1 MKIAKYWKQRH
12 VIALILFI
20 LLSSAILL
28 FESLFFI
35 KMSKST
41 IAQVQTD
48 LELVVQSKAEQIY
61 RWRAER
67 IADGEVLTT
76 NYNLTA
82 AIDRFIKN
90 PQALEDKKLIQSRID
105 NYIKVKKYRDVILVD
120 TLGNIRLPENSSL
133 KRLDRD
139 CITSLNKSLSASKT
153 MMGDINSNTTESEI
167 CVDVVSPI
175 YINPAVRDKAVGALV
190 FWNTPG
196 DFIYPMLESITLP
209 GKSTETLI
217 FRQDDSEVQYLS
229 ELKYVSETPLSF
241 RLPLSTPGL
250 VDAKAIRGN
259 VGNLRGV
266 DYRNVKVIASII
278 PVKDSPWFI
287 EAKVDEKEALA
298 AIKTR
303 TTLIFCMTLLSQ
315 LVVLALFGWVFAKR
329 QSLFLT
335 GQIKAQSEQ
344 QNLLKHFEYLFKYAN
359 DIILLKDEDDN
370 IIEVNSKA
378 EKVYGYTHTE
388 FLSLKYSGLKAPNT
402 DDEFSHSL
410 TPRKHKEGVI
420 YESKHISK
428 QGKIYEV
435 EISSRLIHMD
445 EKIFYLRIIR
455 DITERKN
462 AENIILHQ
470 SRLYIILNHINQA
483 VMRVQDKQ
491 TLYLEACRIAVEDGK
506 LPLAV
511 IVSLDESTS
520 MITPTAYF
528 GAYGG
533 YLSNAR
539 MSVLDEPAG
548 KGPIANAV
556 TYDKVF
562 VVNDIETDPG
572 VELWRDEAIRRGF
585 FGNAI
590 FPIHFDKKVIGAFL
604 VYAREKGYFSDSL
617 VSLYT
622 TVAMDISSGLEFIS
636 NRKKIEQSETIL
648 RSFFDSSSERF
659 IMLDSE
665 LKIITCNKVADD
677 FIFARF
683 GKHLKAGEYMGDYF
697 PPDKKEVNRKELDLA
712 LSGVSSVTVRQ
723 LDVEGKTGYYEFR
736 YDPVYVDKHINGVSV
751 TIDDITEKKQN
762 DLAEQRHLLELESKV
777 LERTQQLL
785 NANSELESFSYSV
798 SHDLRTPLRTIDGFA
813 KALEEDFGSLI
824 NQQAADYLLRIRN
837 AISHMSQLIED
848 ILNLSRVTSQ
858 IVSWEKVNLSNIVNS
873 RLHEYKTENPKR
885 KIITRVEEKLTVD
898 GDSKLLTI
906 ALHNLIDNCIKFTG
920 CKAETVI
927 EFGKDIINGEPVY
940 YLRDNGEGFEMKYVD
955 KLFTP
960 FQRLHAKDKYPGTG
974 VGLSVV
980 KRIIT
985 KHNGNVRIESHPEEG
1000 TTVFIKL

>member
-1 MKIAKYWKQRH
+1 MTKCLW
-12 VIALILFI
+12 
-20 LLSSAILL
+20 
-28 FESLFFI
+28 
-35 KMSKST
+35 ST
-41 IAQVQTD
+41 I
-48 LELVVQSKAEQIY
+48 S
-61 RWRAER
+61 
-67 IADGEVLTT
+67 
-76 NYNLTA
+76 
-82 AIDRFIKN
+82 
-90 PQALEDKKLIQSRID
+90 
-105 NYIKVKKYRDVILVD
+105 
-120 TLGNIRLPENSSL
+120 
-133 KRLDRD
+133 
-139 CITSLNKSLSASKT
+139 
-153 MMGDINSNTTESEI
+153 
-167 CVDVVSPI
+167 
-175 YINPAVRDKAVGALV
+175 
-190 FWNTPG
+190 
-196 DFIYPMLESITLP
+196 
-209 GKSTETLI
+209 
-217 FRQDDSEVQYLS
+217 
-229 ELKYVSETPLSF
+229 
-241 RLPLSTPGL
+241 
-250 VDAKAIRGN
+250 
-259 VGNLRGV
+259 
-266 DYRNVKVIASII
+266 
-278 PVKDSPWFI
+278 
-287 EAKVDEKEALA
+287 
-298 AIKTR
+298 
-303 TTLIFCMTLLSQ
+303 
-315 LVVLALFGWVFAKR
+315 
-329 QSLFLT
+329 
-335 GQIKAQSEQ
+335 
-344 QNLLKHFEYLFKYAN
+344 
-359 DIILLKDEDDN
+359 
-370 IIEVNSKA
+370 
-378 EKVYGYTHTE
+378 
-388 FLSLKYSGLKAPNT
+388 
-402 DDEFSHSL
+402 
-410 TPRKHKEGVI
+410 
-420 YESKHISK
+420 
-428 QGKIYEV
+428 
-435 EISSRLIHMD
+435 
-445 EKIFYLRIIR
+445 
-455 DITERKN
+455 
-462 AENIILHQ
+462 
-470 SRLYIILNHINQA
+470 
-483 VMRVQDKQ
+483 
-491 TLYLEACRIAVEDGK
+491 
-506 LPLAV
+506 
-511 IVSLDESTS
+511 
-520 MITPTAYF
+520 
-528 GAYGG
+528 
-533 YLSNAR
+533 
-539 MSVLDEPAG
+539 
-548 KGPIANAV
+548 
-556 TYDKVF
+556 
-562 VVNDIETDPG
+562 
-572 VELWRDEAIRRGF
+572 ELWRDEAIRRGF

-590 FPIHFDKKVIGAFL
+590 FPIHFDKKVIGAIL